1 MVSVSAGI
9 YLLLPQVYTL
19 ASSVTPDLLA
29 SLPHPQSP
37 DVTYVIIPPLFLF
50 HNLLITH
57 AFMTSLANQRWENY
71 SPWTTYILTHLFLI
85 KFIKT

>member
-50 HNLLITH
+50 HNNACLYDITCKPE
-57 AFMTSLANQRWENY
+57 MGKLQ
-71 SPWTTYILTHLFLI
+71 PVDYIHLNPFVFN
-85 KFIKT
+85 KVY